1 MVLFNI
7 NRIYELVRS
16 GIRRRKD
23 KKKGSVKDF
32 AFVILHLIWGG
43 GRRGR
48 GGGAY
53 PETVN
58 RITRHFSINL
68 SPGMVFVNSFSAP
81 SVSIS
86 GYCFILVEKACP
98 DVPPRY
104 VG

>member
-1 MVLFNI
+1 MV
-7 NRIYELVRS
+7 YEGEQIS
-16 GIRRRKD
+16 
-23 KKKGSVKDF
+23 KKVSVENF
-32 AFVILHLIWGG
+32 SFVILPLIWGGRGEGVGGGGGELEG

-48 GGGAY
+48 GAY

-86 GYCFILVEKACP
+86 GYCFN
-98 DVPPRY
+98 R
-104 VG
+104 